1 MFNSLFGGKGK
12 IISAFSFKIANE
24 LERKYPPDE
33 ENKKRRRVSEKRMT
47 RILETCFQDAIK
59 FKNDNN
65 LGVYG
70 VAKLINSFRWDL
82 DEKGYDKAF
91 VELAAEG
98 LKVYLTR
105 KTDVVIEDEV
115 EDS

>member
-1 MFNSLFGGKGK
+1 MFKGLFSGKGK
-12 IISAFSFKIANE
+12 KISVFSLGIAND
-24 LERKYPPDE
+24 LERKYPPDV

-47 RILETCFQDAIK
+47 RILETCFRDAVK
-59 FKNDNN
+59 FKSDNN

-70 VAKLINSFRWDL
+70 VAKLINSFRWNL

-91 VELAAEG
+91 TELAAEG

-105 KTDVVIEDEV
+105 KADVVIEDEA
-115 EDS
+115 EDA